1 MLTSILEMVNLFVI
15 LLCINIW
22 LAFLSILQSLSL
34 ISHMMSIKLVHDCST
49 YFVVI
54 LSILRYL
61 KGTLFHGLYFSS
73 QSFLQMLAYTDAD
86 WAIDPTECHST
97 TGF

>member
-1 MLTSILEMVNLFVI
+1 
-15 LLCINIW
+15 
-22 LAFLSILQSLSL
+22 
-34 ISHMMSIKLVHDCST
+34 
-49 YFVVI
+49 
-54 LSILRYL
+54 
-61 KGTLFHGLYFSS
+61 LFHGLYFSS

>member
-1 MLTSILEMVNLFVI
+1 MIAPCF
-15 LLCINIW
+15 
-22 LAFLSILQSLSL
+22 
-34 ISHMMSIKLVHDCST
+34 T
-49 YFVVI
+49 YFVVM

-73 QSFLQMLAYTDAD
+73 QSSLQMLAYTDAD